1 MQAPR
6 TMPGKRPATKL
17 LPENLSDEES
27 DDPLVTAMPS
37 RAFEDC
43 DDSAGSKEVDVTFA
57 ELALV
62 LEVEAWGDAARVDVG
77 FVDGGAIDIETAQTP
92 SWQVAPFGQH
102 ESPHLS
108 RGMVGSECSWFPGNI
123 VAFCACSSQF
133 IGDMKSQSNPA
144 GQQSTA
150 IADESIWRHFV
161 DVGQQKSDGNGA
173 PHWNNEVSPPQ
184 TESSLLS

>member
-77 FVDGGAIDIETAQTP
+77 FVDGGAIDIETAHTP
-92 SWQVAPFGQH
+92 S
-102 ESPHLS
+102 
-108 RGMVGSECSWFPGNI
+108 
-123 VAFCACSSQF
+123 
-133 IGDMKSQSNPA
+133 
-144 GQQSTA
+144 
-150 IADESIWRHFV
+150 
-161 DVGQQKSDGNGA
+161 
-173 PHWNNEVSPPQ
+173 
-184 TESSLLS
+184 